1 MKLAM
6 KGTIGLTNGHLSQN
20 ICYLDTILY
29 STGTLRF
36 VQTPF
41 FMLNLGSNLHQVLM
55 STRKQVPP
63 TSSLYNRDG
72 IFHCRFFFG
81 KVISIVYIFQ
91 KKGENTQRSKHCKSE
106 KSVSAFRL
114 LLLTVSSLRK
124 HIRIKS
130 SSLVSEFATLSCG
143 NCMSTLAHLAF
154 DINYQTTGGT
164 LSHFEVKASMH

>member
-29 STGTLRF
+29 STGPLRF
-36 VQTPF
+36 VQTPL

-63 TSSLYNRDG
+63 TSSLYNRHG
-72 IFHCRFFFG
+72 IFHFRFFLGRKGNFH
-81 KVISIVYIFQ
+81 SIYFFRR
-91 KKGENTQRSKHCKSE
+91 KGENTQRSKHCKSK
-106 KSVSAFRL
+106 KSVSAFKL

-124 HIRIKS
+124 HIRIKP

-154 DINYQTTGGT
+154 DINYQTTGG
-164 LSHFEVKASMH
+164 A